1 MKSVHDNNNSNHS
14 MKFENMGFNE
24 ESIEINGFNTLTTKK
39 TTTITTTTTSNNNT
53 SNNKY
58 NNILQKDEEDELIAN
73 FIAMNEQISYTSEIM
88 PMEEPMDMPMQE
100 ELMSGSGKYAPIIC
114 APPVGLHSYS
124 SNSQSPRH
132 QQLSS
137 QDPSPYLGQGSNP
150 RHRSQS
156 GQGSS
161 PRHQPQSG
169 QGSSPRHRSQSS
181 QGSSPRHQPHFSQ
194 GPSPSHSGHHPSQ
207 GSGRSPR
214 HHPSQ
219 GPSPSGPYPSHGP
232 SPSGPYPSQGQQS
245 LRSNSSPRHTPT
257 LHTTSSIYEINLEI
271 ALAESL
277 EVVSFKSTEDE
288 DLERAI
294 QESRNH

>member
-1 MKSVHDNNNSNHS
+1 MIGSTKSANGNIESTNFGYEKSDSIKSVHGSYGSNKYNNNSNHS
-14 MKFENMGFNE
+14 MKFENMGFTE
-24 ESIEINGFNTLTTKK
+24 ESIEINGFNTITTKK
-39 TTTITTTTTSNNNT
+39 TTAITTTT

-58 NNILQKDEEDELIAN
+58 NNILQKEEEDELIAN

-88 PMEEPMDMPMQE
+88 PMDEPMDMPMQE
-100 ELMSGSGKYAPIIC
+100 ELMSGNGKYAPIIC

-132 QQLSS
+132 QQ
-137 QDPSPYLGQGSNP
+137 
-150 RHRSQS
+150 
-156 GQGSS
+156 
-161 PRHQPQSG
+161 
-169 QGSSPRHRSQSS
+169 QSS

-207 GSGRSPR
+207 SSGRSPR
-214 HHPSQ
+214 HA
-219 GPSPSGPYPSHGP
+219 GPYPSQGP

-277 EVVSFKSTEDE
+277 EVVSFQSTEDE

>member
-53 SNNKY
+53 SNNNKY

-132 QQLSS
+132 QQQQSS
-137 QDPSPYLGQGSNP
+137 QDPSPYL
-150 RHRSQS
+150 
-156 GQGSS
+156 
-161 PRHQPQSG
+161 G

-294 QESRNH
+294 QESRKH